1 MHYYISLFVL
11 LTAYLNELLRIAV
24 SIESPRLIGILMLLM
39 EIVWLTLEVLH
50 LNLYPHMF
58 QGVKALYTV
67 AVHKIILTPLQVG
80 NYHCKFYIM
89 TLQ

>member
-11 LTAYLNELLRIAV
+11 LTAYLNELLRTAV

-50 LNLYPHMF
+50 LNLHH
-58 QGVKALYTV
+58 TC
-67 AVHKIILTPLQVG
+67 HKELRHFIL
-80 NYHCKFYIM
+80 
-89 TLQ
+89 